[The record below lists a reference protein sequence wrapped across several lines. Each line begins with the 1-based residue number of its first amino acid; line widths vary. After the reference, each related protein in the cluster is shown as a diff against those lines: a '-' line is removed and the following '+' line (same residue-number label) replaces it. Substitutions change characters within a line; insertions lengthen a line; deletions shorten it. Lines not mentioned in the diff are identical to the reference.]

1 MISQIFF
8 TNLILIVSALF
19 IDMTFKLNLEK
30 TTLNPILCA
39 WAVMTGL
46 SFILYPIYLVWS

>member
-8 TNLILIVSALF
+8 TNLILIVSTLF
-19 IDMTFKLNLEK
+19 IDMRFKLNLEK
-30 TTLNPILCA
+30 TMLNPILSA

-46 SFILYPIYLVWS
+46 SFILYPIYLIWS